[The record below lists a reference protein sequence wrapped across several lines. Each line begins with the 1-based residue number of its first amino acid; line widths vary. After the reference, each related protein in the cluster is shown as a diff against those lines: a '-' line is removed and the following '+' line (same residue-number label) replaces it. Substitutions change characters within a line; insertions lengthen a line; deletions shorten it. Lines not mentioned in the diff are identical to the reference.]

1 MTFYNLK
8 EGNFVKAIK
17 RISVLVLA
25 LVMVFTLCMS
35 SQTAYAANKVTI
47 TFKDS
52 IVYEQVV
59 SNLSN
64 MDITTDDDKMQ
75 ITMNEE
81 DIKSVKSLRIKA
93 PYGKYEFIKDISGL
107 ENFTGLTELII
118 WDSYYNDGQ
127 VPEGT
132 FSDLSPLKGLTGLTK
147 LEIRGT
153 HASSVDD
160 IAGLTNLTS
169 LKIES
174 PKHLDL
180 SAIGNLTNLKTL
192 SLEACG
198 IDNEGFNYITD
209 KLTGLTS
216 LELGYLNYEG
226 NDISD
231 ISSITKLTK
240 LQTLYLDNN
249 NIADITPLS
258 ELTDLEFLSIRCNL
272 VTDISALG
280 NLTNLETLYL
290 GRDTLGGVPI
300 NGNISA
306 LGNLT
311 KLRNLYAAGCGIT
324 DIKALEPIVS
334 NLQALDLTENSITD
348 FSLLQEKY
356 TNNQT
361 WLKINNQVY
370 NLKANSE
377 DTVELPQI
385 VLDAIYDNTSFV
397 YTEQLEKNLN
407 FSTVVRLDGCKFSE
421 DGKSVIIDKNVATA
435 KADIGYHCHGY
446 KYSAKIVYDVTDV
459 SAPEVETYYST
470 KKLTNK
476 DVTVTLVADEDI
488 QAVAGYDKVTDREY
502 RKVYTANANEGVDV
516 YDIAG
521 NKTVVTVDISNIDRT
536 APEVTATYST
546 KELTNGNV
554 EVTLTT
560 DEDVRSIEGFTKV
573 DDRTYKKTY
582 TSNAKEDVT
591 VYDMAGNKTVVTVEV
606 TNIDKI
612 APEVTVAYSTKGL
625 TNGNVEVTLTADE
638 NVQSVEGFTKVDDR
652 TYKKT
657 YTSNAKEDVTVYDMA
672 GNKTVVTVEVTN
684 IDKTAPEVEAT
695 YSTKELTNGSV
706 EVTLTA
712 NEDVRSVSGFT
723 KVDNRTYK
731 KTYTSNAK
739 EDVTV
744 YDIAGNKTVV
754 TVEVTNIDKT
764 APEVKA
770 TYSTKELTNR
780 NVEVTLTAN
789 GDVQSVEGF
798 TKVDNRT
805 YKKTYTSNAK
815 EDVTVYDIAGNKTVV
830 TVEVTNI
837 DKTAPEVKVTYSTK
851 EITYDA
857 VEVTLTANENV
868 QAIEGFTKVD
878 DRTYKKTFAKNTDI
892 NVDVFDIAGNKTVVN
907 ISITNITEKPTVP
920 EEPETPVTP
929 PTEPVT
935 PESPSAVEEPAVAP
949 KTGDNSMAAMYAI
962 IAGISGAVV
971 LLSAKKKKY
980 NR

>member
-147 LEIRGT
+147 LEICGT

-272 VTDISALG
+272 VTD
-280 NLTNLETLYL
+280 
-290 GRDTLGGVPI
+290 
-300 NGNISA
+300 ISA

-502 RKVYTANANEGVDV
+502 RKVYTANANESVDV

-744 YDIAGNKTVV
+744 YDMAGNKTVV

-770 TYSTKELTNR
+770 
-780 NVEVTLTAN
+780 
-789 GDVQSVEGF
+789 
-798 TKVDNRT
+798 
-805 YKKTYTSNAK
+805 
-815 EDVTVYDIAGNKTVV
+815 
-830 TVEVTNI
+830 
-837 DKTAPEVKVTYSTK
+837 TYSTK

>member
-280 NLTNLETLYL
+280 NLT
-290 GRDTLGGVPI
+290 
-300 NGNISA
+300 
-306 LGNLT
+306 

-502 RKVYTANANEGVDV
+502 RKVYTANANESVDV

-560 DEDVRSIEGFTKV
+560 DEDVRSI
-573 DDRTYKKTY
+573 
-582 TSNAKEDVT
+582 A
-591 VYDMAGNKTVVTVEV
+591 
-606 TNIDKI
+606 
-612 APEVTVAYSTKGL
+612 
-625 TNGNVEVTLTADE
+625 
-638 NVQSVEGFTKVDDR
+638 GFTKVDDR

-744 YDIAGNKTVV
+744 YDKAGNKTVV

-789 GDVQSVEGF
+789 EDVQSVEGF

-805 YKKTYTSNAK
+805 YKKTYASNAK

-857 VEVTLTANENV
+857 VEVTITANENE

>member
-1 MTFYNLK
+1 
-8 EGNFVKAIK
+8 
-17 RISVLVLA
+17 
-25 LVMVFTLCMS
+25 
-35 SQTAYAANKVTI
+35 
-47 TFKDS
+47 
-52 IVYEQVV
+52 
-59 SNLSN
+59 
-64 MDITTDDDKMQ
+64 
-75 ITMNEE
+75 
-81 DIKSVKSLRIKA
+81 
-93 PYGKYEFIKDISGL
+93 
-107 ENFTGLTELII
+107 
-118 WDSYYNDGQ
+118 
-127 VPEGT
+127 
-132 FSDLSPLKGLTGLTK
+132 
-147 LEIRGT
+147 
-153 HASSVDD
+153 
-160 IAGLTNLTS
+160 
-169 LKIES
+169 
-174 PKHLDL
+174 
-180 SAIGNLTNLKTL
+180 
-192 SLEACG
+192 
-198 IDNEGFNYITD
+198 
-209 KLTGLTS
+209 
-216 LELGYLNYEG
+216 
-226 NDISD
+226 
-231 ISSITKLTK
+231 
-240 LQTLYLDNN
+240 
-249 NIADITPLS
+249 
-258 ELTDLEFLSIRCNL
+258 
-272 VTDISALG
+272 
-280 NLTNLETLYL
+280 
-290 GRDTLGGVPI
+290 
-300 NGNISA
+300 
-306 LGNLT
+306 
-311 KLRNLYAAGCGIT
+311 
-324 DIKALEPIVS
+324 
-334 NLQALDLTENSITD
+334 
-348 FSLLQEKY
+348 
-356 TNNQT
+356 
-361 WLKINNQVY
+361 
-370 NLKANSE
+370 
-377 DTVELPQI
+377 
-385 VLDAIYDNTSFV
+385 
-397 YTEQLEKNLN
+397 
-407 FSTVVRLDGCKFSE
+407 
-421 DGKSVIIDKNVATA
+421 
-435 KADIGYHCHGY
+435 
-446 KYSAKIVYDVTDV
+446 
-459 SAPEVETYYST
+459 
-470 KKLTNK
+470 
-476 DVTVTLVADEDI
+476 
-488 QAVAGYDKVTDREY
+488 
-502 RKVYTANANEGVDV
+502 
-516 YDIAG
+516 
-521 NKTVVTVDISNIDRT
+521 
-536 APEVTATYST
+536 
-546 KELTNGNV
+546 
-554 EVTLTT
+554 
-560 DEDVRSIEGFTKV
+560 
-573 DDRTYKKTY
+573 
-582 TSNAKEDVT
+582 
-591 VYDMAGNKTVVTVEV
+591 
-606 TNIDKI
+606 
-612 APEVTVAYSTKGL
+612 
-625 TNGNVEVTLTADE
+625 
-638 NVQSVEGFTKVDDR
+638 
-652 TYKKT
+652 
-657 YTSNAKEDVTVYDMA
+657 MA

-712 NEDVRSVSGFT
+712 NEDVRSVSGFI

>member
-1 MTFYNLK
+1 M
-8 EGNFVKAIK
+8 KAIK

-147 LEIRGT
+147 LEICGT

-272 VTDISALG
+272 VTD
-280 NLTNLETLYL
+280 
-290 GRDTLGGVPI
+290 
-300 NGNISA
+300 ISA

-502 RKVYTANANEGVDV
+502 RKVYTANANESVDV

-536 APEVTATYST
+536 APEVIATYST

-625 TNGNVEVTLTADE
+625 TNGDVEVTLTADE
-638 NVQSVEGFTKVDDR
+638 N
-652 TYKKT
+652 
-657 YTSNAKEDVTVYDMA
+657 
-672 GNKTVVTVEVTN
+672 
-684 IDKTAPEVEAT
+684 
-695 YSTKELTNGSV
+695 
-706 EVTLTA
+706 
-712 NEDVRSVSGFT
+712 
-723 KVDNRTYK
+723 
-731 KTYTSNAK
+731 
-739 EDVTV
+739 
-744 YDIAGNKTVV
+744 
-754 TVEVTNIDKT
+754 
-764 APEVKA
+764 
-770 TYSTKELTNR
+770 
-780 NVEVTLTAN
+780 
-789 GDVQSVEGF
+789 VQSVEGF

>member
-249 NIADITPLS
+249 NITDITPLS

-272 VTDISALG
+272 VTD
-280 NLTNLETLYL
+280 
-290 GRDTLGGVPI
+290 
-300 NGNISA
+300 ISA

-606 TNIDKI
+606 TNIDK
-612 APEVTVAYSTKGL
+612 
-625 TNGNVEVTLTADE
+625 
-638 NVQSVEGFTKVDDR
+638 
-652 TYKKT
+652 
-657 YTSNAKEDVTVYDMA
+657 
-672 GNKTVVTVEVTN
+672 
-684 IDKTAPEVEAT
+684 TAPEVEAT

-712 NEDVRSVSGFT
+712 NEDVRSVS
-723 KVDNRTYK
+723 
-731 KTYTSNAK
+731 
-739 EDVTV
+739 
-744 YDIAGNKTVV
+744 
-754 TVEVTNIDKT
+754 
-764 APEVKA
+764 
-770 TYSTKELTNR
+770 
-780 NVEVTLTAN
+780 
-789 GDVQSVEGF
+789 GF

>member
-280 NLTNLETLYL
+280 NLT
-290 GRDTLGGVPI
+290 
-300 NGNISA
+300 
-306 LGNLT
+306 

-502 RKVYTANANEGVDV
+502 RKVYTANANESVD
-516 YDIAG
+516 
-521 NKTVVTVDISNIDRT
+521 
-536 APEVTATYST
+536 
-546 KELTNGNV
+546 
-554 EVTLTT
+554 
-560 DEDVRSIEGFTKV
+560 
-573 DDRTYKKTY
+573 
-582 TSNAKEDVT
+582 
-591 VYDMAGNKTVVTVEV
+591 
-606 TNIDKI
+606 
-612 APEVTVAYSTKGL
+612 
-625 TNGNVEVTLTADE
+625 
-638 NVQSVEGFTKVDDR
+638 
-652 TYKKT
+652 
-657 YTSNAKEDVTVYDMA
+657 
-672 GNKTVVTVEVTN
+672 
-684 IDKTAPEVEAT
+684 
-695 YSTKELTNGSV
+695 
-706 EVTLTA
+706 
-712 NEDVRSVSGFT
+712 
-723 KVDNRTYK
+723 
-731 KTYTSNAK
+731 
-739 EDVTV
+739 
-744 YDIAGNKTVV
+744 
-754 TVEVTNIDKT
+754 
-764 APEVKA
+764 
-770 TYSTKELTNR
+770 
-780 NVEVTLTAN
+780 
-789 GDVQSVEGF
+789 
-798 TKVDNRT
+798 
-805 YKKTYTSNAK
+805 
-815 EDVTVYDIAGNKTVV
+815 VYDIAGNKTVV

>member
-147 LEIRGT
+147 LEICGT

-272 VTDISALG
+272 VTD
-280 NLTNLETLYL
+280 
-290 GRDTLGGVPI
+290 
-300 NGNISA
+300 ISA

-502 RKVYTANANEGVDV
+502 RKVYTANANESVDV

-606 TNIDKI
+606 TNIDK
-612 APEVTVAYSTKGL
+612 
-625 TNGNVEVTLTADE
+625 
-638 NVQSVEGFTKVDDR
+638 
-652 TYKKT
+652 
-657 YTSNAKEDVTVYDMA
+657 
-672 GNKTVVTVEVTN
+672 
-684 IDKTAPEVEAT
+684 
-695 YSTKELTNGSV
+695 
-706 EVTLTA
+706 
-712 NEDVRSVSGFT
+712 
-723 KVDNRTYK
+723 
-731 KTYTSNAK
+731 
-739 EDVTV
+739 
-744 YDIAGNKTVV
+744 
-754 TVEVTNIDKT
+754 T
-764 APEVKA
+764 APEVKV

-789 GDVQSVEGF
+789 EDVQSVEGF

-830 TVEVTNI
+830 TVEVTTI

>member
-81 DIKSVKSLRIKA
+81 DFKSVKSLRIKA

-272 VTDISALG
+272 VTD
-280 NLTNLETLYL
+280 
-290 GRDTLGGVPI
+290 
-300 NGNISA
+300 ISA

-502 RKVYTANANEGVDV
+502 RKVYTANANESVDV

-560 DEDVRSIEGFTKV
+560 DEDVRS
-573 DDRTYKKTY
+573 
-582 TSNAKEDVT
+582 
-591 VYDMAGNKTVVTVEV
+591 
-606 TNIDKI
+606 
-612 APEVTVAYSTKGL
+612 
-625 TNGNVEVTLTADE
+625 
-638 NVQSVEGFTKVDDR
+638 
-652 TYKKT
+652 
-657 YTSNAKEDVTVYDMA
+657 
-672 GNKTVVTVEVTN
+672 
-684 IDKTAPEVEAT
+684 
-695 YSTKELTNGSV
+695 
-706 EVTLTA
+706 
-712 NEDVRSVSGFT
+712 
-723 KVDNRTYK
+723 
-731 KTYTSNAK
+731 
-739 EDVTV
+739 
-744 YDIAGNKTVV
+744 
-754 TVEVTNIDKT
+754 
-764 APEVKA
+764 
-770 TYSTKELTNR
+770 
-780 NVEVTLTAN
+780 
-789 GDVQSVEGF
+789 
-798 TKVDNRT
+798 
-805 YKKTYTSNAK
+805 
-815 EDVTVYDIAGNKTVV
+815 
-830 TVEVTNI
+830 
-837 DKTAPEVKVTYSTK
+837 
-851 EITYDA
+851 
-857 VEVTLTANENV
+857 
-868 QAIEGFTKVD
+868 IEGFTKVD

>member
-1 MTFYNLK
+1 
-8 EGNFVKAIK
+8 
-17 RISVLVLA
+17 
-25 LVMVFTLCMS
+25 
-35 SQTAYAANKVTI
+35 
-47 TFKDS
+47 
-52 IVYEQVV
+52 
-59 SNLSN
+59 
-64 MDITTDDDKMQ
+64 
-75 ITMNEE
+75 
-81 DIKSVKSLRIKA
+81 
-93 PYGKYEFIKDISGL
+93 
-107 ENFTGLTELII
+107 
-118 WDSYYNDGQ
+118 
-127 VPEGT
+127 
-132 FSDLSPLKGLTGLTK
+132 
-147 LEIRGT
+147 
-153 HASSVDD
+153 
-160 IAGLTNLTS
+160 
-169 LKIES
+169 
-174 PKHLDL
+174 
-180 SAIGNLTNLKTL
+180 
-192 SLEACG
+192 
-198 IDNEGFNYITD
+198 
-209 KLTGLTS
+209 
-216 LELGYLNYEG
+216 
-226 NDISD
+226 
-231 ISSITKLTK
+231 
-240 LQTLYLDNN
+240 
-249 NIADITPLS
+249 
-258 ELTDLEFLSIRCNL
+258 
-272 VTDISALG
+272 
-280 NLTNLETLYL
+280 
-290 GRDTLGGVPI
+290 
-300 NGNISA
+300 
-306 LGNLT
+306 
-311 KLRNLYAAGCGIT
+311 
-324 DIKALEPIVS
+324 
-334 NLQALDLTENSITD
+334 
-348 FSLLQEKY
+348 
-356 TNNQT
+356 
-361 WLKINNQVY
+361 
-370 NLKANSE
+370 
-377 DTVELPQI
+377 
-385 VLDAIYDNTSFV
+385 
-397 YTEQLEKNLN
+397 
-407 FSTVVRLDGCKFSE
+407 
-421 DGKSVIIDKNVATA
+421 
-435 KADIGYHCHGY
+435 
-446 KYSAKIVYDVTDV
+446 
-459 SAPEVETYYST
+459 
-470 KKLTNK
+470 
-476 DVTVTLVADEDI
+476 
-488 QAVAGYDKVTDREY
+488 
-502 RKVYTANANEGVDV
+502 
-516 YDIAG
+516 
-521 NKTVVTVDISNIDRT
+521 
-536 APEVTATYST
+536 
-546 KELTNGNV
+546 
-554 EVTLTT
+554 
-560 DEDVRSIEGFTKV
+560 
-573 DDRTYKKTY
+573 
-582 TSNAKEDVT
+582 
-591 VYDMAGNKTVVTVEV
+591 
-606 TNIDKI
+606 
-612 APEVTVAYSTKGL
+612 
-625 TNGNVEVTLTADE
+625 
-638 NVQSVEGFTKVDDR
+638 
-652 TYKKT
+652 
-657 YTSNAKEDVTVYDMA
+657 MA

-789 GDVQSVEGF
+789 EDVQSVEGFTKVDNRTYKKTYTSNAKEDVTVYDIAGNKTVVTVEVTNIDKTAPEVKATYSTKELTNRNVEVTLTANEDVQSVEGF

>member
-1 MTFYNLK
+1 M
-8 EGNFVKAIK
+8 
-17 RISVLVLA
+17 
-25 LVMVFTLCMS
+25 
-35 SQTAYAANKVTI
+35 
-47 TFKDS
+47 
-52 IVYEQVV
+52 
-59 SNLSN
+59 
-64 MDITTDDDKMQ
+64 
-75 ITMNEE
+75 
-81 DIKSVKSLRIKA
+81 
-93 PYGKYEFIKDISGL
+93 
-107 ENFTGLTELII
+107 
-118 WDSYYNDGQ
+118 
-127 VPEGT
+127 
-132 FSDLSPLKGLTGLTK
+132 
-147 LEIRGT
+147 
-153 HASSVDD
+153 
-160 IAGLTNLTS
+160 
-169 LKIES
+169 
-174 PKHLDL
+174 
-180 SAIGNLTNLKTL
+180 
-192 SLEACG
+192 
-198 IDNEGFNYITD
+198 
-209 KLTGLTS
+209 
-216 LELGYLNYEG
+216 
-226 NDISD
+226 
-231 ISSITKLTK
+231 
-240 LQTLYLDNN
+240 
-249 NIADITPLS
+249 
-258 ELTDLEFLSIRCNL
+258 
-272 VTDISALG
+272 
-280 NLTNLETLYL
+280 
-290 GRDTLGGVPI
+290 
-300 NGNISA
+300 
-306 LGNLT
+306 
-311 KLRNLYAAGCGIT
+311 
-324 DIKALEPIVS
+324 
-334 NLQALDLTENSITD
+334 
-348 FSLLQEKY
+348 
-356 TNNQT
+356 
-361 WLKINNQVY
+361 
-370 NLKANSE
+370 
-377 DTVELPQI
+377 
-385 VLDAIYDNTSFV
+385 
-397 YTEQLEKNLN
+397 
-407 FSTVVRLDGCKFSE
+407 RLDGCKFSE

-502 RKVYTANANEGVDV
+502 RKVYTANANESVDV

-591 VYDMAGNKTVVTVEV
+591 VYDK
-606 TNIDKI
+606 
-612 APEVTVAYSTKGL
+612 
-625 TNGNVEVTLTADE
+625 
-638 NVQSVEGFTKVDDR
+638 
-652 TYKKT
+652 
-657 YTSNAKEDVTVYDMA
+657 
-672 GNKTVVTVEVTN
+672 
-684 IDKTAPEVEAT
+684 
-695 YSTKELTNGSV
+695 
-706 EVTLTA
+706 
-712 NEDVRSVSGFT
+712 
-723 KVDNRTYK
+723 
-731 KTYTSNAK
+731 
-739 EDVTV
+739 
-744 YDIAGNKTVV
+744 AGNKTVV

-789 GDVQSVEGF
+789 EDVQSVEGF

-815 EDVTVYDIAGNKTVV
+815 EDVTVYDKAGNKTVV

>member
-280 NLTNLETLYL
+280 NLT
-290 GRDTLGGVPI
+290 
-300 NGNISA
+300 
-306 LGNLT
+306 

-502 RKVYTANANEGVDV
+502 RKVYTANANESVDV

-606 TNIDKI
+606 TNIDK
-612 APEVTVAYSTKGL
+612 
-625 TNGNVEVTLTADE
+625 
-638 NVQSVEGFTKVDDR
+638 
-652 TYKKT
+652 
-657 YTSNAKEDVTVYDMA
+657 
-672 GNKTVVTVEVTN
+672 
-684 IDKTAPEVEAT
+684 TAPEVEAT

-712 NEDVRSVSGFT
+712 NEDVRSVS
-723 KVDNRTYK
+723 
-731 KTYTSNAK
+731 
-739 EDVTV
+739 
-744 YDIAGNKTVV
+744 
-754 TVEVTNIDKT
+754 
-764 APEVKA
+764 
-770 TYSTKELTNR
+770 
-780 NVEVTLTAN
+780 
-789 GDVQSVEGF
+789 GF

>member
-8 EGNFVKAIK
+8 EGNFVKVIK
-17 RISVLVLA
+17 RISVLILA
-25 LVMVFTLCMS
+25 LVMVLTLCMP
-35 SQTAYAANKVTI
+35 SQTAYAANKVTV

-59 SNLSN
+59 SNLSKF
-64 MDITTDDDKMQ
+64 DITTDDANMQ
-75 ITMNEE
+75 ITMSEE
-81 DIKSVKSLRIKA
+81 DLKSVKSLRIYS

-118 WDSYYNDGQ
+118 SDSYYNDGQ

-169 LKIES
+169 LIIES

-192 SLEACG
+192 SLETCG

-258 ELTDLEFLSIRCNL
+258 QLTDLEFLSIRCNP

-290 GRDTLGGVPI
+290 GRVGFAGTKEGVPI

-306 LGNLT
+306 LGKLT
-311 KLRNLYAAGCGIT
+311 KLRKLHASHCGIT

-407 FSTVVRLDGCKFSE
+407 FSTVERLDGCKFSE

-435 KADIGYHCHGY
+435 KADIGYHCYGY
-446 KYSAKIVYDVTDV
+446 RYSAKIVYDVTDV

-502 RKVYTANANEGVDV
+502 RKVYTANANESVDV

-521 NKTVVTVDISNIDRT
+521 NKTKVEVSVTNIDKEAPEVKVAYSTKEITNRYVEVTLTVNEDVQSVADFSRVDDRTYKKIYVSNTKKDVDVYDMAGNKTVVAVDISNIDKT

-606 TNIDKI
+606 TNIDK
-612 APEVTVAYSTKGL
+612 
-625 TNGNVEVTLTADE
+625 
-638 NVQSVEGFTKVDDR
+638 
-652 TYKKT
+652 
-657 YTSNAKEDVTVYDMA
+657 
-672 GNKTVVTVEVTN
+672 
-684 IDKTAPEVEAT
+684 
-695 YSTKELTNGSV
+695 
-706 EVTLTA
+706 
-712 NEDVRSVSGFT
+712 
-723 KVDNRTYK
+723 
-731 KTYTSNAK
+731 
-739 EDVTV
+739 
-744 YDIAGNKTVV
+744 
-754 TVEVTNIDKT
+754 T

-770 TYSTKELTNR
+770 
-780 NVEVTLTAN
+780 
-789 GDVQSVEGF
+789 
-798 TKVDNRT
+798 
-805 YKKTYTSNAK
+805 
-815 EDVTVYDIAGNKTVV
+815 
-830 TVEVTNI
+830 
-837 DKTAPEVKVTYSTK
+837 TYSTK

>member
-147 LEIRGT
+147 LEICGT

-272 VTDISALG
+272 VTD
-280 NLTNLETLYL
+280 
-290 GRDTLGGVPI
+290 
-300 NGNISA
+300 ISA

-502 RKVYTANANEGVDV
+502 RKVYTANANESVDV

-536 APEVTATYST
+536 APEVTAIYST

-560 DEDVRSIEGFTKV
+560 DEDVRSI
-573 DDRTYKKTY
+573 
-582 TSNAKEDVT
+582 
-591 VYDMAGNKTVVTVEV
+591 
-606 TNIDKI
+606 
-612 APEVTVAYSTKGL
+612 
-625 TNGNVEVTLTADE
+625 
-638 NVQSVEGFTKVDDR
+638 EGFTKVDDR

-744 YDIAGNKTVV
+744 YDKAGNKTVV

-789 GDVQSVEGF
+789 EDVQSVEGF

-815 EDVTVYDIAGNKTVV
+815 ENVTVYDIAGNKTVV

>member
-147 LEIRGT
+147 LEICGT

-459 SAPEVETYYST
+459 SAPEVETYY
-470 KKLTNK
+470 
-476 DVTVTLVADEDI
+476 
-488 QAVAGYDKVTDREY
+488 Y
-502 RKVYTANANEGVDV
+502 
-516 YDIAG
+516 
-521 NKTVVTVDISNIDRT
+521 
-536 APEVTATYST
+536 
-546 KELTNGNV
+546 
-554 EVTLTT
+554 
-560 DEDVRSIEGFTKV
+560 
-573 DDRTYKKTY
+573 
-582 TSNAKEDVT
+582 
-591 VYDMAGNKTVVTVEV
+591 M
-606 TNIDKI
+606 KI
-612 APEVTVAYSTKGL
+612 RYE
-625 TNGNVEVTLTADE
+625 
-638 NVQSVEGFTKVDDR
+638 F
-652 TYKKT
+652 
-657 YTSNAKEDVTVYDMA
+657 
-672 GNKTVVTVEVTN
+672 
-684 IDKTAPEVEAT
+684 
-695 YSTKELTNGSV
+695 
-706 EVTLTA
+706 
-712 NEDVRSVSGFT
+712 
-723 KVDNRTYK
+723 
-731 KTYTSNAK
+731 
-739 EDVTV
+739 
-744 YDIAGNKTVV
+744 
-754 TVEVTNIDKT
+754 
-764 APEVKA
+764 
-770 TYSTKELTNR
+770 
-780 NVEVTLTAN
+780 
-789 GDVQSVEGF
+789 
-798 TKVDNRT
+798 
-805 YKKTYTSNAK
+805 
-815 EDVTVYDIAGNKTVV
+815 
-830 TVEVTNI
+830 
-837 DKTAPEVKVTYSTK
+837 
-851 EITYDA
+851 
-857 VEVTLTANENV
+857 
-868 QAIEGFTKVD
+868 
-878 DRTYKKTFAKNTDI
+878 
-892 NVDVFDIAGNKTVVN
+892 
-907 ISITNITEKPTVP
+907 
-920 EEPETPVTP
+920 
-929 PTEPVT
+929 
-935 PESPSAVEEPAVAP
+935 
-949 KTGDNSMAAMYAI
+949 
-962 IAGISGAVV
+962 
-971 LLSAKKKKY
+971 
-980 NR
+980 

>member
-147 LEIRGT
+147 LEICGT

-272 VTDISALG
+272 VTD
-280 NLTNLETLYL
+280 
-290 GRDTLGGVPI
+290 
-300 NGNISA
+300 ISA

-502 RKVYTANANEGVDV
+502 RKVYTANANESVDV

-560 DEDVRSIEGFTKV
+560 DEDVRS
-573 DDRTYKKTY
+573 
-582 TSNAKEDVT
+582 
-591 VYDMAGNKTVVTVEV
+591 
-606 TNIDKI
+606 
-612 APEVTVAYSTKGL
+612 
-625 TNGNVEVTLTADE
+625 
-638 NVQSVEGFTKVDDR
+638 
-652 TYKKT
+652 
-657 YTSNAKEDVTVYDMA
+657 
-672 GNKTVVTVEVTN
+672 
-684 IDKTAPEVEAT
+684 
-695 YSTKELTNGSV
+695 
-706 EVTLTA
+706 
-712 NEDVRSVSGFT
+712 
-723 KVDNRTYK
+723 
-731 KTYTSNAK
+731 
-739 EDVTV
+739 
-744 YDIAGNKTVV
+744 
-754 TVEVTNIDKT
+754 
-764 APEVKA
+764 
-770 TYSTKELTNR
+770 
-780 NVEVTLTAN
+780 
-789 GDVQSVEGF
+789 
-798 TKVDNRT
+798 
-805 YKKTYTSNAK
+805 
-815 EDVTVYDIAGNKTVV
+815 
-830 TVEVTNI
+830 
-837 DKTAPEVKVTYSTK
+837 
-851 EITYDA
+851 
-857 VEVTLTANENV
+857 
-868 QAIEGFTKVD
+868 IEGFTKVD

>member
-280 NLTNLETLYL
+280 NLT
-290 GRDTLGGVPI
+290 
-300 NGNISA
+300 
-306 LGNLT
+306 

-502 RKVYTANANEGVDV
+502 RKVYTANANESVDV

-573 DDRTYKKTY
+573 DD
-582 TSNAKEDVT
+582 
-591 VYDMAGNKTVVTVEV
+591 
-606 TNIDKI
+606 
-612 APEVTVAYSTKGL
+612 
-625 TNGNVEVTLTADE
+625 
-638 NVQSVEGFTKVDDR
+638 
-652 TYKKT
+652 
-657 YTSNAKEDVTVYDMA
+657 
-672 GNKTVVTVEVTN
+672 
-684 IDKTAPEVEAT
+684 
-695 YSTKELTNGSV
+695 
-706 EVTLTA
+706 
-712 NEDVRSVSGFT
+712 
-723 KVDNRTYK
+723 
-731 KTYTSNAK
+731 
-739 EDVTV
+739 
-744 YDIAGNKTVV
+744 
-754 TVEVTNIDKT
+754 
-764 APEVKA
+764 
-770 TYSTKELTNR
+770 
-780 NVEVTLTAN
+780 
-789 GDVQSVEGF
+789 
-798 TKVDNRT
+798 RT

>member
-17 RISVLVLA
+17 RISVLILA
-25 LVMVFTLCMS
+25 LVMVLTLCMP
-35 SQTAYAANKVTI
+35 SQTAHAANKVTV

-59 SNLSN
+59 SNLSKF
-64 MDITTDDDKMQ
+64 DITTDDANMQ
-75 ITMNEE
+75 ITMSEE
-81 DIKSVKSLRIKA
+81 DIKSVESLRIKA
-93 PYGKYEFIKDISGL
+93 PYGEYEFIKDISGL

-147 LEIRGT
+147 LEICGT

-216 LELGYLNYEG
+216 LELGYLNHEG

-258 ELTDLEFLSIRCNL
+258 ELTDLEFLSIRCNP
-272 VTDISALG
+272 VTD
-280 NLTNLETLYL
+280 
-290 GRDTLGGVPI
+290 
-300 NGNISA
+300 ISA

-397 YTEQLEKNLN
+397 YTEQLEKN
-407 FSTVVRLDGCKFSE
+407 FSTVVKLDGCKFSE

-435 KADIGYHCHGY
+435 KADIGYRCHGF

-470 KKLTNK
+470 TKLTNK
-476 DVTVTLVADEDI
+476 DVRVTLVADEDI

-502 RKVYTANANEGVDV
+502 RKVYTANANESVDVYDIAGNKTKVEVSVTNIDKEAPEVKVAYSTKEITNRYVEVTLTANEDVQSVANFSRVDDRTYKKIYVWNTKQDIDV

-521 NKTVVTVDISNIDRT
+521 NKTVVTVDISNIDST
-536 APEVTATYST
+536 APKVTVSYST

-554 EVTLTT
+554 EVTLTA

-582 TSNAKEDVT
+582 TDNTNQNVS
-591 VYDMAGNKTVVTVEV
+591 VYDIAGNKTIVTVEV
-606 TNIDKI
+606 TNIDKE

-625 TNGNVEVTLTADE
+625 TNENVEVTLTADE
-638 NVQSVEGFTKVDDR
+638 NVQSVEGFTKVDD
-652 TYKKT
+652 
-657 YTSNAKEDVTVYDMA
+657 
-672 GNKTVVTVEVTN
+672 
-684 IDKTAPEVEAT
+684 
-695 YSTKELTNGSV
+695 
-706 EVTLTA
+706 
-712 NEDVRSVSGFT
+712 
-723 KVDNRTYK
+723 RTYK

-770 TYSTKELTNR
+770 TYSTKELTNGS
-780 NVEVTLTAN
+780 VEVTLTAN
-789 GDVQSVEGF
+789 EDVRSVSGF

-815 EDVTVYDIAGNKTVV
+815 QDVTVYDMAGNKTVV

-907 ISITNITEKPTVP
+907 ISITNITEKP
-920 EEPETPVTP
+920 
-929 PTEPVT
+929 
-935 PESPSAVEEPAVAP
+935 AVAP
-949 KTGDNSMAAMYAI
+949 KTGDNSMAAMYVI
-962 IAGISGAVV
+962 IAGISGVVV